1 MSSVQIVHQVQL
13 FGQAVLFGC
22 CMLLEYDLIRI
33 FRRVAAHGVVWIAVE
48 DMFFW
53 VISAFVLF
61 QFLYQEDDG
70 KVRGFVILAMFLG
83 MLLYGRL
90 CSRGVVKGGTFL
102 LQRLCGGA
110 RHFFRGIMKPV
121 KIMVHPVGKCAQ
133 CLRRICKKRNRYVKK
148 RLKKLWKA
156 VRMGLCKL

>member
-1 MSSVQIVHQVQL
+1 MGAGRQK
-13 FGQAVLFGC
+13 
-22 CMLLEYDLIRI
+22 LLVYDLIRI

-102 LQRLCGGA
+102 LQRLCGGV
-110 RHFFRGIMKPV
+110 RSFFRGIMKPV
-121 KIMVHPVGKCAQ
+121 KIMVSPVGKCAQ
-133 CLRRICKKRNRYVKK
+133 CLRQICKKRNRYVKK

-156 VRMGLCKL
+156 VKMGLYKL

>member
-1 MSSVQIVHQVQL
+1 MSSVQILHQVQL

-22 CMLLEYDLIRI
+22 CMLLVYDLIRI

-83 MLLYGRL
+83 MLLYGG
-90 CSRGVVKGGTFL
+90 CSARGVVKGGPFCFRDCVAV
-102 LQRLCGGA
+102 QGI
-110 RHFFRGIMKPV
+110 FFE
-121 KIMVHPVGKCAQ
+121 
-133 CLRRICKKRNRYVKK
+133 
-148 RLKKLWKA
+148 
-156 VRMGLCKL
+156 GL

>member
-1 MSSVQIVHQVQL
+1 MALSG
-13 FGQAVLFGC
+13 F
-22 CMLLEYDLIRI
+22 
-33 FRRVAAHGVVWIAVE
+33 AVE
-48 DMFFW
+48 DMFFLGDQCFCA
-53 VISAFVLF
+53 VSISVSGGR
-61 QFLYQEDDG
+61 G

-102 LQRLCGGA
+102 LQRLCGGV
-110 RHFFRGIMKPV
+110 RSFFRGIMKPV
-121 KIMVHPVGKCAQ
+121 KIMVSPVGKCAQ

-156 VRMGLCKL
+156 VKMGLYKL

>member
-1 MSSVQIVHQVQL
+1 
-13 FGQAVLFGC
+13 
-22 CMLLEYDLIRI
+22 
-33 FRRVAAHGVVWIAVE
+33 
-48 DMFFW
+48 MFFW

-90 CSRGVVKGGTFL
+90 FSRGVVKGGTFL

-121 KIMVHPVGKCAQ
+121 KIMVRPVGKCAQ

-156 VRMGLCKL
+156 VKMGLYKL

>member
-1 MSSVQIVHQVQL
+1 MSSVQILHQVQL

-22 CMLLEYDLIRI
+22 CMLLVYDLIRI

-83 MLLYGRL
+83 ML
-90 CSRGVVKGGTFL
+90 
-102 LQRLCGGA
+102 QRLCGGV
-110 RHFFRGIMKPV
+110 RSFFRGIMKPV
-121 KIMVHPVGKCAQ
+121 KIMVSPVGKCAQ
-133 CLRRICKKRNRYVKK
+133 CLRQICKKRNRYVKK

-156 VRMGLCKL
+156 VRMGLYKL